1 MNLTIGKLRR
11 IQHCATDD
19 GFFVIM
25 ALDHRNNLRRALNPT
40 HPETVGYGDMVA
52 FKRDVVRALAPASSA
67 VLLDPEFGA
76 AQSVAAGALPGC
88 TGLIV
93 AVEATGYTDEPTARR
108 SEVLPGWSVGKI
120 ARMGASGVKLL
131 LYYHPEAH
139 NAAQQE
145 ALVDE
150 VAAACRAYD
159 MPLFLEPLSFAID
172 PGKKRLSS
180 AEKRAVVVET
190 ARRFTGRGIDVLKA
204 EFPLDVEE
212 EPDEAVWADACRE
225 LNEASRTPWVLLS
238 AGVSFDVFAR
248 QTEIVCRSGA
258 SGVMAGRAVWQEATD
273 LRGDAR
279 SGFLHKTA
287 VDRMNRLKA
296 IIAEHGTPFT
306 RDYPPS
312 DDAIGETWYTDYQ
325 SGLAGS

>member
-1 MNLTIGKLRR
+1 MTLSIGKLRR
-11 IQHCATDD
+11 LQHCATDD

-52 FKRDVVRALAPASSA
+52 YKREVVGALAPAGSA

-76 AQSVAAGALPGC
+76 AQSVAAGALPGR

-108 SEVLPGWSVGKI
+108 SEVLPGWSVAKI

-131 LYYHPEAH
+131 LYYHPEAR

-150 VAAACRAYD
+150 VAEACRAYD
-159 MPLFLEPLSFAID
+159 MPLFLEPLSFALD
-172 PGKKRLSS
+172 PAQKRLPS
-180 AEKRAVVVET
+180 AEKRAVVIET

-204 EFPLDVEE
+204 EFPLDIAE
-212 EPDEAVWADACRE
+212 EPDEAVWAEACRE
-225 LNEASRTPWVLLS
+225 LNDASQTPWVILS
-238 AGVSFDVFAR
+238 AGVSFDQFAR
-248 QTEIVCRSGA
+248 QTEVACRHGA
-258 SGVMAGRAVWQEATD
+258 SGVMAGRAVWQEAVD

-279 SGFLHKTA
+279 AEFLRATA
-287 VDRMNRLKA
+287 VDRMDQLRA
-296 IIAEHGTPFT
+296 IIAAHGTPFT
-306 RDYPPS
+306 RHYPPS
-312 DDAIGETWYTDYQ
+312 DDAAGEGWY
-325 SGLAGS
+325 LAY